1 MEFLTE
7 RDKGALP
14 VSIGTSLAI
23 ESALGIYPEVE
34 GKDPP
39 YRGDNP
45 PVTQVESIW
54 INVRTLFRNMLGAI
68 QKDDRVNLDPET
80 VAETLSNEMT
90 VIESALTQGS
100 MGRCSTV
107 FYLFTFMGINRRF
120 PYANHRN
127 PNTDGQKST
136 WMLEEASLKA
146 LMELN
151 PAVDFRVHD
160 IEFDENNQVGLII
173 THYAVDLLN
182 RYKFRKLSLLES
194 HTGAIKN
201 PLQWHTKLHSGG
213 DLVRIPFDRMT
224 LQVFG
229 DSVSFR
235 PAPIKIRRHILEI
248 ANKYEWTPATTKAM
262 IMKNIKEERDPILEG
277 FLLKHY

>member
-1 MEFLTE
+1 MEFVTG
-7 RDKGALP
+7 RDMGALP

-45 PVTQVESIW
+45 PVTQVETVW
-54 INVRTLFRNMLGAI
+54 INARTLFRNLLGAF
-68 QKDDRVNLDPET
+68 QKEDRERLEPQL
-80 VAETLSNEMT
+80 VAEALSNEMT

-100 MGRCSTV
+100 HGRCATV
-107 FYLFTFMGINRRF
+107 FYLCTFMGMNRRF

-127 PNTDGQKST
+127 PNTDGQKHT
-136 WMLEEASLKA
+136 WMLEEASLRE

-151 PAVDFRVHD
+151 PSVDFRVFD
-160 IEFDENNQVGLII
+160 VDFDESNQSALII

-201 PLQWHTKLHSGG
+201 PLQWHTKLHGG
-213 DLVRIPFDRMT
+213 HDLVRMPFDRMT

-235 PAPIKIRRHILEI
+235 PAPIKVRRHLLEL
-248 ANKYEWTPATTKAM
+248 ANKYDWTSATTKAM
-262 IMKNIKEERDPILEG
+262 IMKNLKEEHDPVLEG
-277 FLLKHY
+277 FVLKHY